1 LTKKKKQIHL
11 RVDPIRIDQLPKNEQ
26 PARIKTPKSLDKVK
40 KKKIKQ
46 IENLQ
51 ITKKQKDISHGKIEP
66 KHDTVK
72 YNDIGNK
79 NKIFKYFNNKI
90 SNIKSTK
97 IFTNKVVTFITALFI
112 IISFIGGMSVTG
124 LLQSSQNIVTSG
136 LIVQPSPPPS
146 PTPPPPEPKI
156 DIGIYSNKEC
166 TQMISRIEWGIIE
179 IGNSTTN
186 TIYIKNLGETSIIL
200 SYMTENWEPARISEH
215 IELTWNYDGITL
227 DPNTNTEITLTLN
240 VKTTIRDIGGFNF
253 DIIIVGS
260 AN

>member
-1 LTKKKKQIHL
+1 MTRKKKQIHL

-26 PARIKTPKSLDKVK
+26 SARIKAPKILDKVEK
-40 KKKIKQ
+40 NKIEQVENSKITLKQ
-46 IENLQ
+46 R
-51 ITKKQKDISHGKIEP
+51 DISHKKTESKLDI
-66 KHDTVK
+66 VK
-72 YNDIGNK
+72 YNDVGNK
-79 NKIFKYFNNKI
+79 NRIYTSFYHKI
-90 SNIKSTK
+90 SKLKSTK
-97 IFTNKVVTFITALFI
+97 IFTNKVVTLITALFI

-200 SYMTENWEPARISEH
+200 SYMTENWEPTGISEH
-215 IELTWNYDGITL
+215 IELVWNYDGITL
-227 DPNTNTEITLTLN
+227 DPNTNTEITLTLK